1 MTDVKDDAA
10 LLCRQ
15 RRRQQFAVLHDI
27 GEGTGDVWRARI
39 GMGEDV
45 AGPQQV
51 EDLRHQRARLDSA
64 DVAHHLRSGAGPL
77 ARQDGA
83 LERLGAVLGDDVLG
97 HAHLGAE
104 RDIGILA
111 DGFGARIHLCEI
123 DVVKLGDRERC
134 EPHIRNMHEGV
145 KPCAGLCHDVPAEGS
160 EIVGSGIPRRDAG
173 GGALMGDKLVGGNA
187 DC

>member
-27 GEGTGDVWRARI
+27 GEGTGDVWRAR
-39 GMGEDV
+39 
-45 AGPQQV
+45 
-51 EDLRHQRARLDSA
+51 LDSA
-64 DVAHHLRSGAGPL
+64 DVADHLRSGAGPL